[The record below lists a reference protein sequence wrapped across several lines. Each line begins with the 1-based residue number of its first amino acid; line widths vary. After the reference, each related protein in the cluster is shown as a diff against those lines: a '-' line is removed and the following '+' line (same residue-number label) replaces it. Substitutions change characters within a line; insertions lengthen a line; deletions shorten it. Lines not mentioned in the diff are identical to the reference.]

1 MDKNLTSGLR
11 NYLQIFPTECRQW
24 FAEEV
29 SLGVS
34 KRLAESYASLLG
46 VGLGGGLFL
55 VVVVAGVIFWIS
67 RERAEDQLVAEEA
80 EKLQE
85 GRRKR
90 RARPDVDGRREHGF
104 CDFWFWILGC
114 IECLTVN

>member
-11 NYLQIFPTECRQW
+11 NYLQIFPTDCRQW

-55 VVVVAGVIFWIS
+55 TKSHLW
-67 RERAEDQLVAEEA
+67 
-80 EKLQE
+80 LQSFPPPSPPLLLL
-85 GRRKR
+85 RTT
-90 RARPDVDGRREHGF
+90 APA
-104 CDFWFWILGC
+104 
-114 IECLTVN
+114 N